1 MIRAAL
7 AGNPNVGKSTLFN
20 ALTGARQRVG
30 NWPGVTVEQK
40 IGRFSAGG
48 DEVEL
53 TDLPGISDFSA
64 EQSSRALDQSI
75 ACNYLLAG
83 ESDVVVCTLDATL
96 LGRGLYLA
104 TQLLQMKLPLVV
116 ALNMSDLAR
125 RQGLK
130 IDTLQLAERLGCEV
144 IAVTASRR
152 EGIDELKAAIQRR
165 VRTAQT
171 AGEEVLGRVVKA
183 TARTTRFKAPNADE
197 RYRVVDLLLKGVVK
211 GGKKGRQLT
220 DVLDWV
226 LLNPVLALPFFFFVV
241 YLMFLVTIGVGGA
254 FIDFFDGVGNAL
266 FVEGPR
272 ALLASL
278 GLPSLLVAFLA
289 DGVGGGIALVATFI
303 PIIGTLFVC
312 LSFLENSGYMAR
324 TAFLMDR
331 LLRQAGLPGHAFLPL
346 IVGFGCNVPAVM
358 ATRSLSGNSERV
370 LAALMAP
377 YMSCGARLTVYA
389 LFAAAFFRG
398 YAAEMVFLLYL
409 LGILVAVGTVLLMR
423 GRLVARPS
431 GGFILEMPAYHL
443 PRLGNILRLAWHR
456 LRDFIVRAGKAIV
469 LVVIALNLLN
479 SWGTD
484 GSFGN
489 ENTETSV
496 LSAIGKA
503 ITPVLGPMGVEEEN
517 WPAAVGLFTGMFAK
531 EVVVGTFDAL
541 YSGPDEAGEGRFE
554 FWRSLRDAAATVPDN
569 LRGLDESARDPLA
582 FDQLTKSAEGVE
594 LAGKATTVERLRDSF
609 SGDLAAFSYLIF
621 ILLYVPCVATVGVL
635 YREIGGFW
643 AAFSVGWS
651 ITLAY
656 SLAVICYQVGSFG
669 AHPVESLLWIAGMGV
684 LMGGVYF
691 GFVQWGL
698 RRGVDRGDLIPIRE
712 IG

>member
-20 ALTGARQRVG
+20 ALTGARQRIG

-40 IGRFSAGG
+40 IGRFSAGE

-64 EQSSRALDQSI
+64 EQSSLALDQRI
-75 ACNYLLAG
+75 ACSYLLAD

-96 LGRGLYLA
+96 LNRGLYLA

-116 ALNMSDLAR
+116 ALNMSDLAH

-130 IDTLQLAERLGCEV
+130 INTLRLAERLGCEV
-144 IAVTASRR
+144 VAVTASRR
-152 EGIDELKAAIQRR
+152 EGIDDLKAAIQRR
-165 VRTAQT
+165 ARKGM
-171 AGEEVLGRVVKA
+171 AGDKEKA
-183 TARTTRFKAPNADE
+183 AKRTTRFRAPNADE
-197 RYRVVDLLLKGVVK
+197 RYKVVDLLLADVVK
-211 GGKKGRQLT
+211 GEKKGRQLT
-220 DVLDWV
+220 DVLDSV

-254 FIDFFDGVGNAL
+254 FIDLFDGVGNTL
-266 FVEGPR
+266 FVEGTR
-272 ALLASL
+272 ALLTSL
-278 GLPSLLVAFLA
+278 GLPTFLVAFLA

-324 TAFLMDR
+324 AAFLMDR

-346 IVGFGCNVPAVM
+346 ILGFGCNVPAVM

-431 GGFILEMPAYHL
+431 GGFILEMPTYHL

-496 LSAIGKA
+496 LSAIGKTM
-503 ITPVLGPMGVEEEN
+503 TPVLGPMGVEEEN

-541 YSGPDEAGEGRFE
+541 YSGPDEAEEGGFE
-554 FWRSLRDAAATVPDN
+554 FWQSLRDAAETVPDN
-569 LRGLDESARDPLA
+569 LRGLDESATDPLA

-594 LAGKATTVERLRDSF
+594 LAGKTTTVERLRDSF

-684 LMGGVYF
+684 LVGGVYF
-691 GFVQWGL
+691 GFVQSGL
-698 RRGVDRGDLIPIRE
+698 RRGVGREDLIPIRE